1 MNTHKFITRYGLS
14 ALLTQGVMSQT
25 PDPGSLRKASS
36 SGVDGRPKMAKIWNE
51 RVGEAAKALADGLV
65 TQFKAPGVF
74 EARLK
79 ADHSAKAERH

>member
-1 MNTHKFITRYGLS
+1 
-14 ALLTQGVMSQT
+14 
-25 PDPGSLRKASS
+25 
-36 SGVDGRPKMAKIWNE
+36 MAKIWNE